1 MDLSIIIP
9 VYNTDIETFSECLN
23 SLNISKE
30 IKYEVLIVDDGSD
43 VKKSNL
49 YKNWLDKKNCFKY
62 YYKKNGGV
70 SSARNYGLEKAIGKY
85 IMFVDSDDCCY
96 GNKIT
101 KNLLMKN
108 YNIIFFNK
116 TYSYNNVKYERQE
129 IHSNTGEINC
139 QDILYDFIINN
150 RFYSPVAKIIEK
162 DFLAHNK
169 IKFNESLIQGED
181 AIFNLDMLI
190 HLPKIY
196 YINGSIYEYRYS
208 FDTSLNRWK
217 KFPNKMLSNF
227 LYLYEKKVQAIN
239 SYLIDYKEHC
249 IKKMEENAINYLFQN
264 CLAIVDSCTKKES
277 KFYLTEFKKITNQI
291 IKEKRTLK
299 IIVKIKILF
308 ITRLNNYYLL
318 EIIAKIR
325 KIYLKYFKKNWNQ

>member
-1 MDLSIIIP
+1 
-9 VYNTDIETFSECLN
+9 
-23 SLNISKE
+23 
-30 IKYEVLIVDDGSD
+30 
-43 VKKSNL
+43 
-49 YKNWLDKKNCFKY
+49 
-62 YYKKNGGV
+62 
-70 SSARNYGLEKAIGKY
+70 
-85 IMFVDSDDCCY
+85 
-96 GNKIT
+96 
-101 KNLLMKN
+101 
-108 YNIIFFNK
+108 
-116 TYSYNNVKYERQE
+116 
-129 IHSNTGEINC
+129 
-139 QDILYDFIINN
+139 
-150 RFYSPVAKIIEK
+150 
-162 DFLAHNK
+162 
-169 IKFNESLIQGED
+169 
-181 AIFNLDMLI
+181 MLI